1 MSGVTSAE
9 RSVLVIGAN
18 GGIGRAVV
26 DRLTAD
32 GWSVTGTDLPEVD
45 LSRGGVVAEHVAR
58 LWSRQGGF
66 DALVHAAGVFPA
78 APVVESDEELFD
90 RVMAVNTR
98 SALSAGTEFVRRCRA
113 EGRPGT
119 LLFVSSGAAAR
130 ARLGTAVYAASK
142 AALDA
147 LVRGIALEHG
157 RDGIRCCAVAPGFV
171 DVRSAVNPVPRA
183 YVDAL
188 TQASVRGRVGRPGDI
203 AAVLCWLLGPDAGW
217 VNGRTVPVDGGDGVG
232 TLTAPN
238 WLS

>member
-1 MSGVTSAE
+1 MTAVGRT
-9 RSVLVIGAN
+9 VLVIGAN

-32 GWSVTGTDLPEVD
+32 GWSVTGTDLPEID
-45 LSRGGVVAEHVAR
+45 LSRAGVVADHVAR
-58 LWSRQGGF
+58 LWTEQGGF

-78 APVVESDEELFD
+78 VPVVDSDEELFD
-90 RVMAVNTR
+90 RVMGVNTR
-98 SALSAGTEFVRRCRA
+98 SALSAGAEFVRRCRA
-113 EGRPGT
+113 EDRPGT
-119 LLFVSSGAAAR
+119 LLFVSSGAATR

-171 DVRSAVNPVPRA
+171 DVESAVNPVPRA

-188 TQASVRGRVGRPGDI
+188 TQASVRGRVGRPEDI
-203 AAVLCWLLGPDAGW
+203 AAVLTWLLGPDANW
-217 VNGRTVPVDGGDGVG
+217 VNGRTVPVDGGDGIG
-232 TLTAPN
+232 TPTAPN
-238 WLS
+238 WLG